1 MARFVLAVI
10 LLVALLV
17 DGSLSFMGWF
27 GNSGKKPSGRRS
39 VIKDRLGLSSKGNGQ
54 DQSNIM
60 DDRTLERIL
69 ATKRPSGIN
78 RYSKLA
84 LLRRIHDLDVE
95 R

>member
-1 MARFVLAVI
+1 M
-10 LLVALLV
+10 
-17 DGSLSFMGWF
+17 SLIINYLFI
-27 GNSGKKPSGRRS
+27 S
-39 VIKDRLGLSSKGNGQ
+39 VSLQDRLGLSSKGNGQ

-84 LLRRIHDLDVE
+84 LLRRIHDFDVE

>member
-1 MARFVLAVI
+1 MTFMSLIITCNYLFISVL
-10 LLVALLV
+10 LQ
-17 DGSLSFMGWF
+17 D
-27 GNSGKKPSGRRS
+27 P
-39 VIKDRLGLSSKGNGQ
+39 LGLSLTGNGQ

-60 DDRTLERIL
+60 EVRTLERIL
-69 ATKRPSGIN
+69 ATKRPSAIN